1 MPSITTR
8 RNAAGALDR
17 LVRARLDSVTFRHEA
32 VAILQQAV
40 GFDAWCWTLMDPGSG
55 LPSHAMAENPVITGE
70 QARFFQVI
78 FQSEDVPL
86 GIEPGGGTSRVHSL
100 REATGGDLP
109 RSARWREVLGPGG
122 YGDELAAGLI
132 AGGLCWG
139 HLALYRDV
147 GQAAFGREDTEFLAQ
162 VVPGLAARL
171 RQVAREPAESWDEA
185 DEPGTLLLD
194 RDLRLL
200 AATPQAPFWIDE
212 LARLYPRAVG
222 RLPAIVYALAARLG
236 VQPGVGAGRSARVR
250 LRTPGGRWLAVSAST
265 LSPTAASMPRGVLAV
280 TIGPPTADE
289 IASLLMHA
297 WGLSARE
304 REVARLLLGGRGTE
318 DIAIGLTISLHTVRD
333 HVRSLFQKV
342 GVGSRRE
349 LVAALNGQSPDQS
362 GSPQLR

>member
-1 MPSITTR
+1 MPSTTTR

-17 LVRARLDSVTFRHEA
+17 LVRARLDSVTFRQEA
-32 VAILQQAV
+32 VSILQQAV

-86 GIEPGGGTSRVHSL
+86 GIEPGSGTSRVHSL
-100 REATGGDLP
+100 RAATGGDFP

-139 HLALYRDV
+139 HLALYRDA
-147 GQAAFGREDTEFLAQ
+147 GQAAFGSEDTQFLAQ
-162 VVPGLAARL
+162 VVPALAARL
-171 RQVAREPAESWDEA
+171 RQVAREPAVSWDEA
-185 DEPGTLLLD
+185 DEPGTLLLG

-200 AATPQAPFWIDE
+200 AATPQARRWLDE
-212 LARLYPRAVG
+212 LAPLYPRTVG

-236 VQPGVGAGRSARVR
+236 VQPQDGAGRSARVR

-265 LSPTAASMPRGVLAV
+265 LSPTAASMPPGVLAV
-280 TIGPPTADE
+280 TIGPPSADE
-289 IASLLMHA
+289 VASLLMHA

-304 REVARLLLGGRGTE
+304 REVARLLLAGRGMG
-318 DIAIGLTISLHTVRD
+318 DIATGLTISLHTVRD

-349 LVAALNGQSPDQS
+349 LVAALTGQSPDQ
-362 GSPQLR
+362 PETARLR